1 MIPRHLDPSLAPSL
15 ALSPA
20 RAWPRPALLLVL
32 AAMLALSGCVYR
44 IDVQQGNLLDEVD
57 VQAVRPGMTRNQ
69 VRFLLGTPVVDD
81 PFHPDRWDY
90 MYYLRP
96 GKSREALQRWLIV
109 WFDGDTVRE
118 VQKDV
123 PVGGDAA
130 QARKDD
136 EVDVGDGSGDPG

>member
-1 MIPRHLDPSLAPSL
+1 APMISRHLAMPRAP
-15 ALSPA
+15 
-20 RAWPRPALLLVL
+20 RRPALLLLL
-32 AAMLALSGCVYR
+32 AAMLTLSGCVYR

-81 PFHPDRWDY
+81 PFHLDRWDY

-96 GKSREALQRWLIV
+96 GKSREARQRWLIV

-118 VQKDV
+118 IQKDV
-123 PVGGDAA
+123 PVG
-130 QARKDD
+130 
-136 EVDVGDGSGDPG
+136 SN